1 MTTPSTVLRFASQ
14 HGVDC
19 RSCHLSALCLPRGL
33 PLEEIGELNEITR
46 PLAALKKRE
55 PLLLQGM
62 PFTSLFVVRS
72 GSLKQV
78 TMTDYG
84 ERMVTA
90 FFLPGELVGLDAIA
104 EKSYP
109 GNVVALETTAVCELP
124 FDHLDRL
131 GLRLPELRR
140 RFYASLSR
148 EVHNERLMLRLM
160 LRRTADVRLACFFVA
175 MSERLRRR
183 GCSPYRFHLAMS
195 RGDIGDYLGLTEET
209 VSRALSRYQQQELL
223 AIQGRDFHILDLERM
238 ISLSESSGRRGG
250 GG

>member
-1 MTTPSTVLRFASQ
+1 MTTPSSVLRFAGQ

-19 RSCHLSALCLPRGL
+19 RSCHLSSLCLPRSL
-33 PLEEIGELNEITR
+33 PLEEIGELNEIAN

-78 TMTDYG
+78 TITDYG

-90 FFLPGELVGLDAIA
+90 FFLPGEMVGLDGIA
-104 EKSYP
+104 ESYP

-124 FDHLDRL
+124 FERLDKL
-131 GLRLPELRR
+131 GIRLPELRR
-140 RFYASLSR
+140 RFYRNLSR

-160 LRRTADVRLACFFVA
+160 LRRTAEVRLACFFVA
-175 MSERLRRR
+175 MSERFRRR
-183 GCSPYRFHLAMS
+183 GYSSIRFNLAMS

-209 VSRALSRYQQQELL
+209 VSRALSRFQRQELL
-223 AIQGRDFHILDLERM
+223 TINGRDFHILDLERL
-238 ISLSESSGRRGG
+238 IRLSESSGRRGAVD
-250 GG
+250 